1 MLKGVNHLKFIYG
14 NELEQ
19 EIKNNPEGSIR
30 IDKCDNTYIIQNDLE
45 YGGENQELRIEE
57 YGWEVP
63 FVEWLKKGNIFG
75 ELGEERGCHCGGIYF
90 KENEPEDK
98 LINSYMDDVKAG
110 IVGTHTE
117 LLSVIN
123 VLENGSYIL
132 FETPEYYT
140 FDVTV
145 VFEVTESALSKAE
158 AVEKVKKEY
167 KAKGYKDVAVQERQV

>member
-19 EIKNNPEGSIR
+19 KIRDNPEGSIR

-45 YGGENQELRIEE
+45 YGGENQDLRIEE

-63 FVEWLKKGNIFG
+63 FVEWLKKGNISG
-75 ELGEERGCHCGGIYF
+75 ELGEERGCRCGGIYF
-90 KENEPEDK
+90 KENEPEDE

-132 FETPEYYT
+132 FETPEHYT

-145 VFEVTESALSKAE
+145 VFEVTELALSKAE
-158 AVEKVKKEY
+158 AVEKVKKDY
-167 KAKGYKDVAVQERQV
+167 KAKGYKDVVVQERQV

>member
-1 MLKGVNHLKFIYG
+1 MKFIYG

-90 KENEPEDK
+90 NNDANSCASLLVTSDK
-98 LINSYMDDVKAG
+98 SAPQIQLFLPIKNFIVFAVISG
-110 IVGTHTE
+110 IP
-117 LLSVIN
+117 LSILSV
-123 VLENGSYIL
+123 S
-132 FETPEYYT
+132 FKT
-140 FDVTV
+140 
-145 VFEVTESALSKAE
+145 SKASLTNLR
-158 AVEKVKKEY
+158 EK
-167 KAKGYKDVAVQERQV
+167 